1 MRLLIQRVDR
11 ASVTVDGKVTG
22 QIGKGLLVLLGIG
35 QEDDE
40 KTAILMAEKTIRL
53 RIFED
58 ASEKMNFDV
67 TQAAGNVLV
76 VSQFTLY
83 GDVRKGN
90 RPSFTSAAPPQK
102 AKELYEFYVRHLRSL
117 LGDQKVETGMF
128 GAMMRVELVNDGP
141 VTIWLDSELP

>member
-11 ASVTVDGKVTG
+11 ASVTVDGTVTG

-35 QEDDE
+35 QGDDE

-58 ASEKMNFDV
+58 ASEKINFDV

-117 LGDQKVETGMF
+117 LGDERVETGMF